1 VVASRR
7 LGKLARRVLWKRRVR
22 AALEKRLRRIVEGV
36 DLIFV
41 LRPAIVMTEFEQID
55 SSVEDLLRRVGAMS
69 T

>member
-1 VVASRR
+1 MVASRR